1 MFTKKVKTG
10 LLGLFV
16 STSSLLAQSNM
27 SLSKVASEIDKQK
40 SGAVSVGNA
49 VGAIAMVGLIVFF
62 MIDLSKGGSN
72 SKVIAYCGVALL
84 IAIGIM
90 NII

>member
-1 MFTKKVKTG
+1 MTKKVKTG
-10 LLGLFV
+10 LLALFV
-16 STSSLLAQSNM
+16 STSLMAQVT
-27 SLSKVASEIDKQK
+27 LDKVGTEIGKQK
-40 SGAVSVGNA
+40 AGAVSIGNA
-49 VGAIAMVGLIVFF
+49 VGGIAMVGLIVFF

-84 IAIGIM
+84 IAMAVM